1 MFSLSPRTGS
11 GRLVKDQK
19 NTPFFLWLVLL
30 SGLLLAMRPLAPEA
44 QSQAPSPSLLVY
56 LDHDTLRSGQPIAI
70 TIWINNASASSLSQ
84 ANLIFTGPDFLL
96 LRPPGCAGAPLDR
109 TIPLGTVAAHST
121 LPPTELCLD
130 LAPSIQVGD
139 FNLLF
144 MLQYHWDENGQAHE
158 SLTSQEEKVS
168 VDVLGASSLLGI
180 PLAFSS
186 FILPGL
192 AFLFIAGLWI
202 PKINDLKPDA
212 RLFSS
217 VLISSAIIA
226 VGLALSSVV
235 RWAPL
240 GLLDIGYEISLA
252 KLAVLAMLGG
262 GLGLLAGRSYQRWYT
277 QRQEKEKARLITPT
291 DDRPTILKKMLV
303 LNPQYEGRAVQIQL
317 KNGKSYQG
325 AHWALSGSV
334 IVLAAAF
341 QIDREELPTD
351 VAAQV
356 KQHLKDGELEQTLEN
371 LNAVLDL
378 IKPLDPKVVAVRNS
392 VRPLPIK
399 DNPPGDQAFENFD
412 SQDVVGK
419 MNVDVEDFKLL
430 KIV

>member
-1 MFSLSPRTGS
+1 MLSFFTQSVSDNP
-11 GRLVKDQK
+11 VKDPK

-30 SGLLLAMRPLAPEA
+30 SGLLLASRPLGPVA

-56 LDHDTLRSGQPIAI
+56 LDHDTLRSGQPIAVS
-70 TIWINNASASSLSQ
+70 IWINNDSASSLSQ

-96 LRPPGCAGAPLDR
+96 LRPAGCAGKPLDR
-109 TIPLGTVAAHST
+109 TIPLGSIAAHST
-121 LPPTELCLD
+121 LPPRELCLD

-144 MLQYHWDENGQAHE
+144 MLQYQWDENGRAHE
-158 SLTSQEEKVS
+158 SLTSQEKKVS
-168 VDVLGASSLLGI
+168 VDVLGASSLLGV

-226 VGLALSSVV
+226 VGLALSAFV

-252 KLAVLAMLGG
+252 KLAVLALLGG
-262 GLGLLAGRSYQRWYT
+262 LLGLLAGRGYQAWYT
-277 QRQEKEKARLITPT
+277 RQQEKEKARLIALGDKPATV
-291 DDRPTILKKMLV
+291 LKKMLD
-303 LNPQYEGRAVQIQL
+303 LNPRYAGQPVQIQL
-317 KNGKSYQG
+317 KDGKSYLG
-325 AHWALSGSV
+325 AHWAASGSAT
-334 IVLAAAF
+334 VLAAAF
-341 QIDREELPTD
+341 QIDREDLPAD

-356 KQHLKDGELEQTLEN
+356 EQHLKNGELEQTFES

-378 IKPLDPKVVAVRNS
+378 VKPLNPEVIAVRNF
-392 VRPLPIK
+392 VKALPVQ
-399 DNPPGDQAFENFD
+399 DNPPGDQAFAYFD

-419 MNVDVEDFKLL
+419 TNVDMEDFNLL